1 MAQFCAIIG
10 VSVKNGTE
18 FSIRGEG
25 GALAVKIERAS
36 SSAVLG
42 SSVPKS
48 KKSIPV
54 AQFCAIIVD
63 SAKNGT
69 EFSIRGEGGA
79 LAVSFERAPPSQAL
93 CQNRGNRFLWH
104 NFVP

>member
-1 MAQFCAIIG
+1 MLPVAQFCATIG

-25 GALAVKIERAS
+25 GDLAVKIERAS

-48 KKSIPV
+48 RKSLPV
-54 AQFCAIIVD
+54 AQFCAIID
-63 SAKNGT
+63 ALPKNGT
-69 EFSIRGEGGA
+69 EISFWGEGGA
-79 LAVSFERAPPSQAL
+79 LVVRFKRAPHSEAI
-93 CQNRGNRFLWH
+93 GSS
-104 NFVP
+104 VPKSR